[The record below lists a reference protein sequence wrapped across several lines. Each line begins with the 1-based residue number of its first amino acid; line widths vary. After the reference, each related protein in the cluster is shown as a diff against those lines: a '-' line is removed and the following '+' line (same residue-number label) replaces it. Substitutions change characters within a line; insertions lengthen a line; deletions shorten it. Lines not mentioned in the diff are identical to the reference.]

1 MSITMVA
8 TVLPTKT
15 VINYFFAYCTDLT
28 NILQRVSPIMLPP
41 KDADRLNHELGLSN
55 YGSLTDLHSIF
66 RISFNTR
73 VSFHKLVSALLLT
86 RHTGRY
92 LSLLLPYC
100 KFSMSNS

>member
-1 MSITMVA
+1 
-8 TVLPTKT
+8 
-15 VINYFFAYCTDLT
+15 
-28 NILQRVSPIMLPP
+28 MLPP

-66 RISFNTR
+66 QIAFNTR

-86 RHTGRY
+86 RNTGRY

-100 KFSMSNS
+100 KLSMSNS